1 MAAQGGQPGN
11 QNAAKAKIWQ
21 SALKRALSRYSG
33 ESVDAGLDKLADKV
47 VKAAADDGDQWAIM
61 EIANRCD
68 GRPAQ
73 SVSVGE
79 DPEHPFGNY
88 AGLGG
93 LYPKPDP
100 TEDGGTE
107 GQSK

>member
-21 SALKRALSRYSG
+21 QALKRALTRWSG

-47 VKAAADDGDQWAIM
+47 VKAAGDDGDQWAIM

-73 SVSVGE
+73 SVSVSGDE
-79 DPEHPFGNY
+79 NGPPIQ
-88 AGLGG
+88 LGG
-93 LYPKPDP
+93 LVRFVEADS
-100 TEDGGTE
+100 E
-107 GQSK
+107 S

>member
-21 SALKRALSRYSG
+21 QALKRALTRWSG
-33 ESVDAGLDKLADKV
+33 ESVDAGLDRLADKV
-47 VKAAADDGDQWAIM
+47 VKAAGDDGDQWAIM

-73 SVSVGE
+73 SVSVSG
-79 DPEHPFGNY
+79 D
-88 AGLGG
+88 
-93 LYPKPDP
+93 
-100 TEDGGTE
+100 EDGPPLHLKGVIE
-107 GQSK
+107 LVRPG